1 MLQRKCS
8 IVITFLLLE
17 AESEARKPLSQSFLA
32 DFANDVGC
40 PCDRKTIGRDIKALI
55 AMGCP
60 IKKTPRGFYM
70 DKKAISATE
79 AKCIVRCVK
88 EAAGDEV
95 DVEALLP
102 RLIRALG
109 HSYLGSI

>member
-32 DFANDVGC
+32 TFACDVGC

-55 AMGCP
+55 QMGCP
-60 IKKTPRGFYM
+60 IKKTSRGFYM
-70 DKKAISATE
+70 DKKTITASE
-79 AKCIVRCVK
+79 AKLIVRCVK
-88 EAAGDEV
+88 EAAGKEIDLAE
-95 DVEALLP
+95 LLP
-102 RLIRALG
+102 RLVRALG
-109 HSYLGSI
+109 HSYLT

>member
-17 AESEARKPLSQSFLA
+17 AESEAHKPLSQSFLA
-32 DFANDVGC
+32 DFANEVGC

-60 IKKTPRGFYM
+60 IKKTAKGFYM
-70 DKKAISATE
+70 DKKAITATE
-79 AKCIVRCVK
+79 AKWIVRCVK

-95 DVEALLP
+95 DVEELLP
-102 RLIRALG
+102 RLVRALG
-109 HSYLGSI
+109 HGYLR